1 MAQSYTGTI
10 TAPDWESVA
19 TLTGVTFTS
28 GNIYN
33 MQVKNQCQIKIGNAI
48 FDVENREIIYVAGTD
63 AMYIKTGGI
72 SCRLT
77 VLEAE

>member
-28 GNIYN
+28 GKVYDL
-33 MQVKNQCQIKIGNAI
+33 QVKGQCQLKVGNAI
-48 FDVENREIIYVAGTD
+48 FDVENREVIYVATSE
-63 AMYIKTGGI
+63 AIYIKTGGV

>member
-1 MAQSYTGTI
+1 MATSYTGTI

-28 GNIYN
+28 GKVYN
-33 MQVKNQCQIKIGNAI
+33 MQVKNQCQLKIGNAI
-48 FDVENREIIYVAGTD
+48 FDAENRDIIFDGNVGTP
-63 AMYIKTGGI
+63 YIKTGGI

-77 VLEAE
+77 VLQA